1 MHWAAQHITC
11 CDLKYCKFLFLFH
24 MALAEKQLQHNWKP
38 RKNFSSLVRLHK
50 ILKHI
55 TASSLI
61 GSSSVLASISFMSS
75 SLSDNSCQPINTSQR
90 FLLFILYTHRS
101 ILNISSPH
109 LCKLA
114 SYRYSAEYCTECN
127 MHIYSCIFYRSASIK
142 NGFTKECHEKR
153 TKLSCPTSKK

>member
-61 GSSSVLASISFMSS
+61 GSSSVLARISFMSS

-101 ILNISSPH
+101 ILNFSSPH
-109 LCKLA
+109 LCKL
-114 SYRYSAEYCTECN
+114 SYIAELWGTEN
-127 MHIYSCIFYRSASIK
+127 LHFHSRIFYQSASIK

-153 TKLSCPTSKK
+153 TKVSCPSSKK